1 MRTDLSRKSH
11 ASIQFNLQGPRNIRR
26 TGFLILLFV
35 IASAAAQ
42 AQYMGSFG
50 INYSNPVAASISNS
64 TWSNWVVYQTQQRKA
79 QGAQGSSAGADTAS
93 SAAPAPSARESQAA
107 QRRARAVEASLKFQ
121 PTGTRLL
128 EPSLVEQLGKTPEQK
143 QQVTAILNLLFQEF
157 DKQATKL
164 GKPNDLAFALSYF
177 LAQNATVFRG
187 KPDPKDEQFLELRE
201 TILYAMG
208 QNAAFAKMTD
218 RQKQE
223 MHEMLVSYTG
233 LVYLTYM
240 DAKKRGDLE
249 TAKSMQQLAGLNLKA
264 ITHINP
270 ERINFTDQGLTIKP
284 R

>member
-1 MRTDLSRKSH
+1 
-11 ASIQFNLQGPRNIRR
+11 
-26 TGFLILLFV
+26 LFV